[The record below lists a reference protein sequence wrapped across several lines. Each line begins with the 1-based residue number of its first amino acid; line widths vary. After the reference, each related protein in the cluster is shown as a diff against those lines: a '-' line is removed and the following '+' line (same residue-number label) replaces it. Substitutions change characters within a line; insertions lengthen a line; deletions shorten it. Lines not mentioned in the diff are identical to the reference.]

1 MTKSQKAGLVFL
13 GLAVVG
19 LILIV
24 ALTSCSK
31 DDTETITK
39 STVEGMCPGCTVN
52 LIWAL
57 PLLGTAYFRGTA
69 SFTEAEDRVACP
81 ECGSHA
87 VAEDEGQEPGE
98 TGLVGYTCY
107 LCGHTWLRAR
117 VDIEGEV

>member
-1 MTKSQKAGLVFL
+1 M
-13 GLAVVG
+13 GLAVAG

-24 ALTSCSK
+24 ALTSCTK
-31 DDTETITK
+31 NERETVAEDTI
-39 STVEGMCPGCTVN
+39 EGICPGLEVN
-52 LIWAL
+52 LIL
-57 PLLGTAYFRGTA
+57 GLLGLGYFRGTA

-87 VAEDEGQEPGE
+87 VAEDEGQEPGD